1 MVRDYEGALPRIPA
15 RGGELNEVWTN
26 LLDNALDAVGGEGTI
41 RVSAA
46 REGDRALVEIVH
58 DGPGIP
64 EEIKDRVFE
73 PFFTTKG
80 AGEGTGLGLDTARRV
95 VVNGHGGDLRFSSE
109 PGDTRFQVRLPVGD

>member
-1 MVRDYEGALPRIPA
+1 VR
-15 RGGELNEVWTN
+15 
-26 LLDNALDAVGGEGTI
+26 
-41 RVSAA
+41 AA
-46 REGDRALVEIVH
+46 REGDRVLVEIAD

-64 EEIKDRVFE
+64 EEIRDRVFE

-109 PGDTRFQVRLPVGD
+109 PGDTRFQVRIPIGG